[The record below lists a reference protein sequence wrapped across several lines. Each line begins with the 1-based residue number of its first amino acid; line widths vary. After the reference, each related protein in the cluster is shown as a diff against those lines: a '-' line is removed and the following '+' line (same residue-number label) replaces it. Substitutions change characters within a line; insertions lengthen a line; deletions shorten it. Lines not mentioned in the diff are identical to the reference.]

1 MCRFGLRVHHGPTVS
16 LSAQTP
22 ILNFSPSHP
31 TQRPFS
37 REKKEKKVTY
47 RHRTNPQ
54 QETERRHSPSCTV
67 AESPPPPRY
76 YSLDLFVTARRY
88 CPLPFYPPR
97 RTPIT
102 RGRAGQPKRSSPPPH
117 ISLPI
122 LQFIPPLFLLLLLSR
137 RRRRHRVELPREIP
151 PLTEEEGGGGSE

>member
-117 ISLPI
+117 ISLPPPHPPAHP
-122 LQFIPPLFLLLLLSR
+122 PPLPPPPLPPPPPPSR
-137 RRRRHRVELPREIP
+137 RAAPRDP
-151 PLTEEEGGGGSE
+151 AVDGGGGRRRE